1 MNIEIIIVM
10 AILFF
15 GFFLFIKEYFSI
27 DVTALII
34 LSCFFGLGYLTPSE
48 AVSGF
53 SNPAVITIGLLFI
66 LSSAI
71 QKTGLLEY
79 IVVTINR
86 LVQSSKTIG
95 LAAYYFTISIA
106 SSLIN
111 NTAIVA
117 IFMPI
122 TIRLAHTYKVSPS
135 KMLIP
140 LSYAAILGGT
150 LTLVGTS
157 TNLLVNSIY
166 MSYEGAHPLGMFE
179 FFKYG
184 FIILIIGTAY
194 LLFIAPKL
202 IPSRT
207 TTSSLTKSYHLG
219 GYLTEMKIRAGSV
232 LIGKSCFDRSIN
244 QNYDVTVLDIIRN
257 EKHIVKDIRRTILK
271 EDDILFVRG
280 TLDNFIRMK
289 EVEGVAL
296 LTDEKLTQSELE
308 QEDNELVECLLTDD
322 SDLVGK
328 SLMSTNFRQIYGAFI
343 LAIRREGDIFRKKI
357 AHMKLRA
364 FDTLLV
370 YGPSKKIASLS
381 SLGNFIVLGKVE
393 ARLIKEKFWWV
404 SIYVVL
410 ISIFFAAIGYIPIM
424 KGAFIS
430 VIILLALKIISAQE
444 SYQSIHWQVIFLIA
458 ALIPIGIVIQKTGTA
473 DWIGDN
479 ISNFISLFSTEL
491 QPYILLATI
500 YFITMVLTEIS
511 SNVATAIIMVPIAIA
526 VSNQLGLESRP
537 FVFTVAFAAS
547 SSFITPI
554 GYQTNLM
561 VYGPGGYKFSDYIR
575 VGLPLSL
582 ILFISGCFDNTQIL
596 VFLIL

>member
-1 MNIEIIIVM
+1 MNIDIIIVLS
-10 AILFF
+10 ILFL
-15 GFFLFIKEYFSI
+15 GFILFLLEYFTI

-79 IVVTINR
+79 LVVTINR
-86 LVQSSKTIG
+86 LLQSSRG
-95 LAAYYFTISIA
+95 LGMAVYYFTVSIA
-106 SSLIN
+106 SALIN

-117 IFMPI
+117 IFMPV
-122 TIRLAHTYKVSPS
+122 TIRLAHRYQISPS

-166 MSYEGAHPLGMFE
+166 MSYEGVEPLGMFE
-179 FFKYG
+179 FFRYG
-184 FIILIIGTAY
+184 IIILVIGTIY
-194 LLFIAPKL
+194 LLIVAPRL

-207 TTSSLTKSYHLG
+207 VTSSLTKSYHLG
-219 GYLTEMKIRAGSV
+219 GYLTEMRIKKGSALV
-232 LIGKSCFDRSIN
+232 GKSCLDRSIN
-244 QNYDVTVLDIIRN
+244 HNYDVTVLDIIRDKN
-257 EKHIVKDIRRTILK
+257 HIVNNIRRTILK
-271 EDDILFVRG
+271 EGDILFVRG
-280 TLDNFIRMK
+280 TLENFIRMK
-289 EVEGVAL
+289 EVEGITL
-296 LTDEKLTQSELE
+296 LTDEKLTQAELE

-328 SLMSTNFRQIYGAFI
+328 SLMSTNFRQVFGAFI
-343 LAIRREGDIFRKKI
+343 LAIRREGDIIRKKI
-357 AHMKLRA
+357 AHMQLHA

-370 YGPSKKIASLS
+370 YGPTKKISTLS
-381 SLGNFIVLGKVE
+381 DRGDFIVLGKVE
-393 ARLIKEKFWWV
+393 ARLQKDRFWWV

-410 ISIFFAAIGYIPIM
+410 ISIFFASIGYVPIL

-430 VIILLALKIISAQE
+430 VVILLCLKIITAQE
-444 SYQSIHWQVIFLIA
+444 SYQSIHWQVIILIA
-458 ALIPIGIVIQKTGTA
+458 ALIPIGIVLQSTGTA
-473 DWIGDN
+473 DWIGNN
-479 ISNFISLFSTEL
+479 ISRFIYLFSISW
-491 QPYILLATI
+491 QPYVLLATI
-500 YFITMVLTEIS
+500 YFITMILTEIS
-511 SNVATAIIMVPIAIA
+511 SNVATAIIMVPIAIS
-526 VSNQLGLESRP
+526 VSGQIGLESRP
-537 FVFTVAFAAS
+537 FVFAVAFAAS
-547 SSFITPI
+547 ASFITPI

-582 ILFISGCFDNTQIL
+582 LLFLTAVIILPNIWSF
-596 VFLIL
+596 

>member
-1 MNIEIIIVM
+1 MNIEIIIVLL
-10 AILFF
+10 ILSL

-34 LSCFFGLGYLTPSE
+34 LSSFFGMGYLTPSE

-86 LVQSSKTIG
+86 LVHSSKIIG

-122 TIRLAHTYKVSPS
+122 TIRLAHNYHVSPS

-166 MSYEGAHPLGMFE
+166 MSYEGSQPLGMFE
-179 FFKYG
+179 FLKYG
-184 FIILIIGTAY
+184 SIILVIGTVY
-194 LLFIAPKL
+194 LLFIAPRL

-219 GYLTEMKIRAGSV
+219 GYLTEMKVKKGSV
-232 LIGKSCFDRSIN
+232 LVGKSCFDRSIN
-244 QNYDVTVLDIIRN
+244 QNYDVTVLDIIRDK
-257 EKHIVKDIRRTILK
+257 KHIVKDIRRTILK
-271 EDDILFVRG
+271 EGDILFVRG
-280 TLDNFIRMK
+280 TLENFLRMK

-322 SDLVGK
+322 SGLVGK

-381 SLGNFIVLGKVE
+381 DGGNFIVLGKVQ

-410 ISIFFAAIGYIPIM
+410 ISIIFAAVGYIPIM
-424 KGAFIS
+424 KGAFLS
-430 VIILLALKIISAQE
+430 VVILLSLKIITAQE

-473 DWIGDN
+473 DWIGNN
-479 ISNFISLFSTEL
+479 ISNFIFLFSSEL
-491 QPYILLATI
+491 QPYVLLATI
-500 YFITMVLTEIS
+500 YFITMILTEIS

-582 ILFISGCFDNTQIL
+582 ILFISAIL
-596 VFLIL
+596 IIPKLWHF

>member
-95 LAAYYFTISIA
+95 LAAYYFTISIT

-166 MSYEGAHPLGMFE
+166 TSYEGAQPLGMFE

-381 SLGNFIVLGKVE
+381 SLGSFIVLGKVE

-582 ILFISGCFDNTQIL
+582 ILFISA
-596 VFLIL
+596 VLIIPRFWSF

>member
-1 MNIEIIIVM
+1 MNIDIIIVLSILVLGF
-10 AILFF
+10 ILF
-15 GFFLFIKEYFSI
+15 LLEYFTI

-34 LSCFFGLGYLTPSE
+34 LSCFFGLGYLTPAE

-79 IVVTINR
+79 LVVTINR
-86 LVQSSKTIG
+86 LLQSSRG
-95 LAAYYFTISIA
+95 LGMAVYYFTVSIA

-117 IFMPI
+117 IFMPV
-122 TIRLAHTYKVSPS
+122 TIRLAHRYRISPS

-166 MSYEGAHPLGMFE
+166 MNYEGVEPLGMFE
-179 FFKYG
+179 FFRYG
-184 FIILIIGTAY
+184 IIILIIGTIY
-194 LLFIAPKL
+194 LLIVAPKL

-207 TTSSLTKSYHLG
+207 VTSSLTKSYHLG
-219 GYLTEMKIRAGSV
+219 GYLTEMRIKKQSPLV
-232 LIGKSCFDRSIN
+232 GKSCLDRSIN
-244 QNYDVTVLDIIRN
+244 HNYDVTVLDIIRDQ
-257 EKHIVKDIRRTILK
+257 KHIVNNIRRTILK
-271 EDDILFVRG
+271 EGDILFVRG
-280 TLDNFIRMK
+280 TLENFVRMK
-289 EVEGVAL
+289 EVEGVTL
-296 LTDEKLTQSELE
+296 LTDEKLTQAELE

-328 SLMSTNFRQIYGAFI
+328 SLMSTNFRQVFGAFI
-343 LAIRREGDIFRKKI
+343 LAIRREGDIIRKKI
-357 AHMKLRA
+357 AHMQLHA

-370 YGPSKKIASLS
+370 YGPTKKISTLS
-381 SLGNFIVLGKVE
+381 DRGDFIVLGKVE
-393 ARLIKEKFWWV
+393 ARLQKDRFWWV

-410 ISIFFAAIGYIPIM
+410 ISIFLASIGYVPIL

-430 VIILLALKIISAQE
+430 VVILFCLKIITAQE
-444 SYQSIHWQVIFLIA
+444 SYQSIHWQVIILIA
-458 ALIPIGIVIQKTGTA
+458 ALIPIGIVLQSTGTA
-473 DWIGDN
+473 DWIGNN
-479 ISNFISLFSTEL
+479 ISRFIYLFSNSW
-491 QPYILLATI
+491 QPYVLLATI
-500 YFITMVLTEIS
+500 YFITMILTEIS

-526 VSNQLGLESRP
+526 VSGQIGLESRP
-537 FVFTVAFAAS
+537 FVFAVAFAAS
-547 SSFITPI
+547 ASFITPI

-582 ILFISGCFDNTQIL
+582 LLFLTAVIILPNIWSF
-596 VFLIL
+596 

>member
-1 MNIEIIIVM
+1 MNIDIIIVLSILSLGF
-10 AILFF
+10 ILF
-15 GFFLFIKEYFSI
+15 LLEYFTI

-34 LSCFFGLGYLTPSE
+34 LSCFFGLGYLTPTE

-79 IVVTINR
+79 LVVTINR
-86 LVQSSKTIG
+86 LLQSSRG
-95 LAAYYFTISIA
+95 LGMAVYYFTVSIA

-117 IFMPI
+117 IFMPV
-122 TIRLAHTYKVSPS
+122 TIRLAHRYRISPS

-166 MSYEGAHPLGMFE
+166 MSYEGVEPLGMFE
-179 FFKYG
+179 FFRYG
-184 FIILIIGTAY
+184 IIILIIGTIY
-194 LLFIAPKL
+194 LLIVAPKL

-207 TTSSLTKSYHLG
+207 VTSSLTKSYHLG
-219 GYLTEMKIRAGSV
+219 GYLTEMRIKKESPLV
-232 LIGKSCFDRSIN
+232 GKSCLDRSIN
-244 QNYDVTVLDIIRN
+244 HNYDVTVLDIIRDQ
-257 EKHIVKDIRRTILK
+257 KHIVNNIRRTILK
-271 EDDILFVRG
+271 EGDILFVRG
-280 TLDNFIRMK
+280 TLENFIRMK
-289 EVEGVAL
+289 EVEGITL
-296 LTDEKLTQSELE
+296 LTDEKLTQAELE

-328 SLMSTNFRQIYGAFI
+328 SLMSTNFRQVFGAFI
-343 LAIRREGDIFRKKI
+343 LAIRREGDIIRKKI
-357 AHMKLRA
+357 AHMQLHA

-370 YGPSKKIASLS
+370 YGPTKKISTLS
-381 SLGNFIVLGKVE
+381 DRGDFIVLGKVE
-393 ARLIKEKFWWV
+393 ARLQKDRFWWV

-410 ISIFFAAIGYIPIM
+410 ISIFLASIGYVPIL

-430 VIILLALKIISAQE
+430 VVILLCLKIITAQE
-444 SYQSIHWQVIFLIA
+444 SYQSIHWQVIILIA
-458 ALIPIGIVIQKTGTA
+458 ALIPIGIVLQSTGTA
-473 DWIGDN
+473 DWIGNN
-479 ISNFISLFSTEL
+479 ISRFIYLFSISW
-491 QPYILLATI
+491 QPYVLLATI
-500 YFITMVLTEIS
+500 YFITMILTEIS

-526 VSNQLGLESRP
+526 VSGQIGLESRP
-537 FVFTVAFAAS
+537 FVFAVAFAAS
-547 SSFITPI
+547 ASFITPI

-582 ILFISGCFDNTQIL
+582 LLFLTAVIILPNIWSF
-596 VFLIL
+596 

>member
-1 MNIEIIIVM
+1 MNFDIIIVLS
-10 AILFF
+10 ILFL
-15 GFFLFIKEYFSI
+15 GFILFLLEYFTI

-79 IVVTINR
+79 LVVTINR
-86 LVQSSKTIG
+86 LLQSSRG
-95 LAAYYFTISIA
+95 LGMAIYYFTVSIA
-106 SSLIN
+106 SALIN

-117 IFMPI
+117 IFMPV
-122 TIRLAHTYKVSPS
+122 TIRLAHRYQISPS

-166 MSYEGAHPLGMFE
+166 MSYEGVEPLGMFE
-179 FFKYG
+179 FFRYG
-184 FIILIIGTAY
+184 IIILIIGTIY
-194 LLFIAPKL
+194 LLIVAPKL

-207 TTSSLTKSYHLG
+207 VTSSLTKSYHLG
-219 GYLTEMKIRAGSV
+219 GYLTEMRIKKGSALV
-232 LIGKSCFDRSIN
+232 GKSCLDRSIN
-244 QNYDVTVLDIIRN
+244 HNYDVTVLDIIRDQ
-257 EKHIVKDIRRTILK
+257 KHIVNNIRRTILK
-271 EDDILFVRG
+271 EGDILFVRG
-280 TLDNFIRMK
+280 TLENFIRMK
-289 EVEGVAL
+289 EVEGITL
-296 LTDEKLTQSELE
+296 LTDEKLTQAELE

-328 SLMSTNFRQIYGAFI
+328 SLMSANFRQVFGAFI
-343 LAIRREGDIFRKKI
+343 LAIRREGDIIRKKI
-357 AHMKLRA
+357 AHMQLHA
-364 FDTLLV
+364 FDALLV
-370 YGPSKKIASLS
+370 YGPTKKISTLS
-381 SLGNFIVLGKVE
+381 DRGDFIVLGKVE
-393 ARLIKEKFWWV
+393 ARLQKDKFWWV

-410 ISIFFAAIGYIPIM
+410 ISIFFASIGYVPIL

-430 VIILLALKIISAQE
+430 VVILLCLKIITAQE
-444 SYQSIHWQVIFLIA
+444 SYQSIHWQVIILIA
-458 ALIPIGIVIQKTGTA
+458 ALIPIGIVLQSTGTA

-479 ISNFISLFSTEL
+479 ISRFIYLFSISW
-491 QPYILLATI
+491 QPYVLLATI
-500 YFITMVLTEIS
+500 YFITMILTEIS
-511 SNVATAIIMVPIAIA
+511 SNVATAIIMVPIAIS
-526 VSNQLGLESRP
+526 VSGQIGLESRP
-537 FVFTVAFAAS
+537 FVFAVAFAAS
-547 SSFITPI
+547 ASFITPI

-582 ILFISGCFDNTQIL
+582 LLFLTAVIILPNIWSF
-596 VFLIL
+596 

>member
-166 MSYEGAHPLGMFE
+166 MSYEGAQPLGMFE

-381 SLGNFIVLGKVE
+381 NLGNFIVLGKVE

-582 ILFISGCFDNTQIL
+582 ILFISA
-596 VFLIL
+596 VLIIPRFWSF

>member
-1 MNIEIIIVM
+1 MNIDIIIVLS
-10 AILFF
+10 ILFL
-15 GFFLFIKEYFSI
+15 GFILFLLEYFTI

-79 IVVTINR
+79 LVVTINR
-86 LVQSSKTIG
+86 LLQSSRG
-95 LAAYYFTISIA
+95 LGMAVYYFTVSIA
-106 SSLIN
+106 SALIN

-117 IFMPI
+117 IFMPV
-122 TIRLAHTYKVSPS
+122 TIRLAHRYQISPS

-166 MSYEGAHPLGMFE
+166 MSYEGVEPLGMFE
-179 FFKYG
+179 FFRYG
-184 FIILIIGTAY
+184 IIILVIGTIY
-194 LLFIAPKL
+194 LLIVAPRL

-207 TTSSLTKSYHLG
+207 VTSSLTKSYHLG
-219 GYLTEMKIRAGSV
+219 GYLTEMRIKKGSALV
-232 LIGKSCFDRSIN
+232 GKSCLDRSIN
-244 QNYDVTVLDIIRN
+244 HNYDVTVLDIIRDKN
-257 EKHIVKDIRRTILK
+257 HIVNNIRRTILK
-271 EDDILFVRG
+271 EGDILFVRG
-280 TLDNFIRMK
+280 TLENFIRMK
-289 EVEGVAL
+289 EVEGITL
-296 LTDEKLTQSELE
+296 LTDEKLTQEELE

-328 SLMSTNFRQIYGAFI
+328 SLMSTNFRQVFGAFI
-343 LAIRREGDIFRKKI
+343 LAIRREGDIIRKKI
-357 AHMKLRA
+357 AHMQLHA

-370 YGPSKKIASLS
+370 YGPTKKISNLS
-381 SLGNFIVLGKVE
+381 DRGDFIVLGKVE
-393 ARLIKEKFWWV
+393 ARLQKDRFWWV

-410 ISIFFAAIGYIPIM
+410 ISIFFASIGYVPIL

-430 VIILLALKIISAQE
+430 VVILLCLKIITAQE
-444 SYQSIHWQVIFLIA
+444 SYQSIHWQVIILIA
-458 ALIPIGIVIQKTGTA
+458 ALIPIGIVLQSTGTA
-473 DWIGDN
+473 DWIGNN
-479 ISNFISLFSTEL
+479 ISRFIYLFSISW
-491 QPYILLATI
+491 QPYVLLATI
-500 YFITMVLTEIS
+500 YFITMILTEIS
-511 SNVATAIIMVPIAIA
+511 SNVATAIIMVPIAIS
-526 VSNQLGLESRP
+526 VSGQLGLESRP
-537 FVFTVAFAAS
+537 FVFAVAFAAS
-547 SSFITPI
+547 ASFITPI

-582 ILFISGCFDNTQIL
+582 LLFLTAVIILPNIWSF
-596 VFLIL
+596 

>member
-1 MNIEIIIVM
+1 MNIEIIIVLL
-10 AILFF
+10 ILSL

-34 LSCFFGLGYLTPSE
+34 LSSFFGMGYLTPSE

-86 LVQSSKTIG
+86 LVHSSKIIG

-122 TIRLAHTYKVSPS
+122 TIRLAHNYHVSPS

-166 MSYEGAHPLGMFE
+166 MSYEGSQPLGMFE
-179 FFKYG
+179 FLKYG
-184 FIILIIGTAY
+184 SIILVIGTVY
-194 LLFIAPKL
+194 LLFIAPRL

-219 GYLTEMKIRAGSV
+219 GYLTEMKVKKGSV
-232 LIGKSCFDRSIN
+232 LVGKSCFDRSIN
-244 QNYDVTVLDIIRN
+244 QNYDVTVLDIIRDK
-257 EKHIVKDIRRTILK
+257 KHIVKDIRRTILK
-271 EDDILFVRG
+271 EGDILFVRG
-280 TLDNFIRMK
+280 TLENFLRMK

-322 SDLVGK
+322 SGLVGK

-381 SLGNFIVLGKVE
+381 DGGNFIVLGKVQ

-410 ISIFFAAIGYIPIM
+410 ISIIFAAVGYIPIM
-424 KGAFIS
+424 KGAFLS
-430 VIILLALKIISAQE
+430 VVILLSLKIITAQE

-473 DWIGDN
+473 DWIGNN
-479 ISNFISLFSTEL
+479 ISNFIFLFSSEL
-491 QPYILLATI
+491 QPYVLLATI
-500 YFITMVLTEIS
+500 YFITMILTEIS

-526 VSNQLGLESRP
+526 VSNQLGLEPRP

-582 ILFISGCFDNTQIL
+582 ILLVSAVFIIPKLWHF
-596 VFLIL
+596 

>member
-1 MNIEIIIVM
+1 MNIEIIIVIG
-10 AILFF
+10 ILLF

-34 LSCFFGLGYLTPSE
+34 LSCFFGLGYLTPAE

-86 LVQSSKTIG
+86 LVQSSKIIG
-95 LAAYYFTISIA
+95 LAAYYFTISIT

-166 MSYEGAHPLGMFE
+166 MSYEGAQPLGMFE
-179 FFKYG
+179 FFRYG
-184 FIILIIGTAY
+184 FIILIIGTVY

-207 TTSSLTKSYHLG
+207 STSSLTKNYHLG
-219 GYLTEMKIRAGSV
+219 GYLTEMKVRGGSV

-257 EKHIVKDIRRTILK
+257 KKHIVKDIRRTILK

-328 SLMSTNFRQIYGAFI
+328 SLMSTNFRQLYGAFI
-343 LAIRREGDIFRKKI
+343 LAIRREGDIFKKKI

-381 SLGNFIVLGKVE
+381 SVGNFIVLGKVE

-430 VIILLALKIISAQE
+430 VVILLSLKIISAQE

-500 YFITMVLTEIS
+500 YFITMILTEVS

-582 ILFISGCFDNTQIL
+582 ILFVSA
-596 VFLIL
+596 VLIIPRFWSF

>member
-1 MNIEIIIVM
+1 MNIDIIIVLS
-10 AILFF
+10 ILFL
-15 GFFLFIKEYFSI
+15 GFILFLLEYFTI

-53 SNPAVITIGLLFI
+53 SNHAVITIGLLFI

-79 IVVTINR
+79 LVVTINR
-86 LVQSSKTIG
+86 LLQSSRG
-95 LAAYYFTISIA
+95 LGMAIYYFTVSIA
-106 SSLIN
+106 SALIN

-117 IFMPI
+117 IFMPV
-122 TIRLAHTYKVSPS
+122 TIRLAHRYQISPS

-166 MSYEGAHPLGMFE
+166 MSYEGVEPLGMFE
-179 FFKYG
+179 FFRYG
-184 FIILIIGTAY
+184 IIILVIGTIY
-194 LLFIAPKL
+194 LLIVAPRL

-207 TTSSLTKSYHLG
+207 VTSSLTKSYHLG
-219 GYLTEMKIRAGSV
+219 GYLTEMRIKKGSALV
-232 LIGKSCFDRSIN
+232 GKSCLDRSIN
-244 QNYDVTVLDIIRN
+244 HNYDVTVLDIIRDKN
-257 EKHIVKDIRRTILK
+257 HIVNNIRRTILK
-271 EDDILFVRG
+271 EGDILFVRG
-280 TLDNFIRMK
+280 TLENFIRMK
-289 EVEGVAL
+289 EVEGITL
-296 LTDEKLTQSELE
+296 LTDEKLTQAELE

-328 SLMSTNFRQIYGAFI
+328 SLMSTNFRQVFGAFI
-343 LAIRREGDIFRKKI
+343 LAIRREGDIIRKKI
-357 AHMKLRA
+357 AHMQLHA

-370 YGPSKKIASLS
+370 YGPTKKISTLS
-381 SLGNFIVLGKVE
+381 DRGDFIVLGKVE
-393 ARLIKEKFWWV
+393 ARLQKDRFWWV

-410 ISIFFAAIGYIPIM
+410 ISIFFASIGYVPIL

-430 VIILLALKIISAQE
+430 VVILLCLKIITAQE
-444 SYQSIHWQVIFLIA
+444 SYQSIHWQVIILIA
-458 ALIPIGIVIQKTGTA
+458 ALIPIGIVLQSTGTA
-473 DWIGDN
+473 DWIGNN
-479 ISNFISLFSTEL
+479 ISRFIYLFSISW
-491 QPYILLATI
+491 QPYVLLATI
-500 YFITMVLTEIS
+500 YFITMILTEIS
-511 SNVATAIIMVPIAIA
+511 SNVATAIIMVPIAIS
-526 VSNQLGLESRP
+526 VSGQLGLESRP
-537 FVFTVAFAAS
+537 FVFAVAFAAS
-547 SSFITPI
+547 ASFITPI

-582 ILFISGCFDNTQIL
+582 LLFLTAVIILPNIWSF
-596 VFLIL
+596 

>member
-1 MNIEIIIVM
+1 MNIEIIIVLL
-10 AILFF
+10 ILSL

-34 LSCFFGLGYLTPSE
+34 LSSFFGMGYLTPSE

-86 LVQSSKTIG
+86 LVHSSKIIG

-122 TIRLAHTYKVSPS
+122 TIRLAHNYHVSPS

-166 MSYEGAHPLGMFE
+166 MSYEGSQPLGMFE
-179 FFKYG
+179 FLKYG
-184 FIILIIGTAY
+184 SIILVIGTVY
-194 LLFIAPKL
+194 LLFIAPRL

-219 GYLTEMKIRAGSV
+219 GYLTEMKVKKGSV
-232 LIGKSCFDRSIN
+232 LVGKSCFDRSIN
-244 QNYDVTVLDIIRN
+244 QNYDVTVLDIIRDK
-257 EKHIVKDIRRTILK
+257 KHIVKDIRRTILK
-271 EDDILFVRG
+271 EGDILFVRG
-280 TLDNFIRMK
+280 TLENFLRMK

-322 SDLVGK
+322 SGLVGK

-381 SLGNFIVLGKVE
+381 DGGNFIVLGKVQ

-410 ISIFFAAIGYIPIM
+410 ISIIFAAIGYIPIM
-424 KGAFIS
+424 KGAFLS
-430 VIILLALKIISAQE
+430 VVILLSLKIITAQE

-473 DWIGDN
+473 DWIGNN
-479 ISNFISLFSTEL
+479 ISNFIFLFSSEL
-491 QPYILLATI
+491 QPYVLLATI
-500 YFITMVLTEIS
+500 YFITMILTEIS

-526 VSNQLGLESRP
+526 VSNQLGLEPRP

-582 ILFISGCFDNTQIL
+582 ILL
-596 VFLIL
+596 VSAVLIIPKLWHF

>member
-1 MNIEIIIVM
+1 MNIDIIIVLGILVLGF
-10 AILFF
+10 ILF
-15 GFFLFIKEYFSI
+15 LLEYFTI

-79 IVVTINR
+79 LVVTINR
-86 LVQSSKTIG
+86 LLQSSRG
-95 LAAYYFTISIA
+95 LGMAIYYFTVSIA
-106 SSLIN
+106 SALIN

-117 IFMPI
+117 IFMPV
-122 TIRLAHTYKVSPS
+122 TIRLAHRYQISPS

-166 MSYEGAHPLGMFE
+166 MSYEGVEPLGMFE
-179 FFKYG
+179 FFRYG
-184 FIILIIGTAY
+184 IIILIIGTIY
-194 LLFIAPKL
+194 LLIVAPKL

-207 TTSSLTKSYHLG
+207 VTSSLTKSYHLG
-219 GYLTEMKIRAGSV
+219 GYLTEMRIKKGSALV
-232 LIGKSCFDRSIN
+232 GKSCLDRSIN
-244 QNYDVTVLDIIRN
+244 HNYDVTVLDIIRDK
-257 EKHIVKDIRRTILK
+257 KHIVNNIRRTILK
-271 EDDILFVRG
+271 EGDILFVRG
-280 TLDNFIRMK
+280 TLENFIRMK
-289 EVEGVAL
+289 EVEGITL
-296 LTDEKLTQSELE
+296 LTDEKLTQAELE

-328 SLMSTNFRQIYGAFI
+328 SLMSTNFRQVFGAFI
-343 LAIRREGDIFRKKI
+343 LAIRREGDIIRKKI
-357 AHMKLRA
+357 AHMQLHA

-370 YGPSKKIASLS
+370 YGPTKKISTLS
-381 SLGNFIVLGKVE
+381 DRGDFIVLGKVE
-393 ARLIKEKFWWV
+393 ARLQKDRFWWV

-410 ISIFFAAIGYIPIM
+410 ISIFFASIGYVPIL

-430 VIILLALKIISAQE
+430 VVILLCLKIITAQE
-444 SYQSIHWQVIFLIA
+444 SYQSIHWQVIILIA
-458 ALIPIGIVIQKTGTA
+458 ALIPIGIVLQSTGTA
-473 DWIGDN
+473 DWIGNN
-479 ISNFISLFSTEL
+479 ISRFIYLFSISW
-491 QPYILLATI
+491 QPYALLATI
-500 YFITMVLTEIS
+500 YFITMILTEIS
-511 SNVATAIIMVPIAIA
+511 SNVATAIIMVPIAIS
-526 VSNQLGLESRP
+526 VSGQIGLESRP
-537 FVFTVAFAAS
+537 FVFAVAFAAS
-547 SSFITPI
+547 ASFITPI

-582 ILFISGCFDNTQIL
+582 LLFLTAVIILPNIWSF
-596 VFLIL
+596 

>member
-1 MNIEIIIVM
+1 MNIDIIIVLSILVLGF
-10 AILFF
+10 ILF
-15 GFFLFIKEYFSI
+15 LLEYFTI

-79 IVVTINR
+79 LVVTINR
-86 LVQSSKTIG
+86 LLQSSRG
-95 LAAYYFTISIA
+95 LGMAVYYFTVSIA
-106 SSLIN
+106 SALIN

-117 IFMPI
+117 IFMPV
-122 TIRLAHTYKVSPS
+122 TIRLAHRYQISPS

-166 MSYEGAHPLGMFE
+166 MSYEGVEPLGMFE
-179 FFKYG
+179 FFRYG
-184 FIILIIGTAY
+184 IIILVIGTIY
-194 LLFIAPKL
+194 LLIVAPKL

-207 TTSSLTKSYHLG
+207 VTSSLTKSYHLG
-219 GYLTEMKIRAGSV
+219 GYLTEMRIKKGSALV
-232 LIGKSCFDRSIN
+232 GKSCLDRSIN
-244 QNYDVTVLDIIRN
+244 HNYDVTVLDIIRDKN
-257 EKHIVKDIRRTILK
+257 HIVNNIRRTILK
-271 EDDILFVRG
+271 EGDILFVRG
-280 TLDNFIRMK
+280 TLENFIRMK
-289 EVEGVAL
+289 EVEGITL
-296 LTDEKLTQSELE
+296 LTDEKLTQAELE

-328 SLMSTNFRQIYGAFI
+328 SLMSTNFRQVFGAFI
-343 LAIRREGDIFRKKI
+343 LAIRREGDIIRKKI
-357 AHMKLRA
+357 AHMQLHA

-370 YGPSKKIASLS
+370 YGPTKKISTLS
-381 SLGNFIVLGKVE
+381 DRGDFIVLGKVE
-393 ARLIKEKFWWV
+393 ARLQKDRFWWV

-410 ISIFFAAIGYIPIM
+410 ISIFFASIGYVPIL

-430 VIILLALKIISAQE
+430 VVILLCLKIITAQE
-444 SYQSIHWQVIFLIA
+444 SYQSIHWQVIILIA
-458 ALIPIGIVIQKTGTA
+458 ALIPIGIVLQSTGTA
-473 DWIGDN
+473 DWIGNN
-479 ISNFISLFSTEL
+479 ISRFIYLFSISW
-491 QPYILLATI
+491 QPYALLATI
-500 YFITMVLTEIS
+500 YFITMILTEIS
-511 SNVATAIIMVPIAIA
+511 SNVATAIIMVPIAIS
-526 VSNQLGLESRP
+526 VSGQIGLESRP
-537 FVFTVAFAAS
+537 FVFAVAFAAS
-547 SSFITPI
+547 ASFITPI

-582 ILFISGCFDNTQIL
+582 LLFLTAVIILPNIWSF
-596 VFLIL
+596 

>member
-1 MNIEIIIVM
+1 MNIDIIIVLS
-10 AILFF
+10 ILFL
-15 GFFLFIKEYFSI
+15 GFILFLLEYFTI

-34 LSCFFGLGYLTPSE
+34 LSCFFGLGYLTPTE

-79 IVVTINR
+79 LVVTINR
-86 LVQSSKTIG
+86 LLQSSRG
-95 LAAYYFTISIA
+95 LGMAVYYFTVSIA

-117 IFMPI
+117 IFMPV
-122 TIRLAHTYKVSPS
+122 TIRLAHRYHISPS

-166 MSYEGAHPLGMFE
+166 MGYEGVEPLGMFE
-179 FFKYG
+179 FFRYG
-184 FIILIIGTAY
+184 IIILIIGTIY
-194 LLFIAPKL
+194 LLIIAPKL

-207 TTSSLTKSYHLG
+207 VTSSLTKSYHLG
-219 GYLTEMKIRAGSV
+219 GYLTEMRIKKESALV
-232 LIGKSCFDRSIN
+232 GKSCLDRSIN
-244 QNYDVTVLDIIRN
+244 HNYDVTVLDIIRDQ
-257 EKHIVKDIRRTILK
+257 KHIVNNIRRTILK
-271 EDDILFVRG
+271 EGDILFVRG
-280 TLDNFIRMK
+280 TLENFIRMK
-289 EVEGVAL
+289 EVEGITL
-296 LTDEKLTQSELE
+296 LTDEKLTQAELE

-328 SLMSTNFRQIYGAFI
+328 SLMSTNFRQVFGAFI
-343 LAIRREGDIFRKKI
+343 LAIRREGDIIRKKI
-357 AHMKLRA
+357 AHMQLHA
-364 FDTLLV
+364 FDTLLI
-370 YGPSKKIASLS
+370 YGPTKKISTLS
-381 SLGNFIVLGKVE
+381 DRGDFIVLGKVE
-393 ARLIKEKFWWV
+393 ARLQKDRFWWV

-410 ISIFFAAIGYIPIM
+410 ISIFLASIGYVPIL

-430 VIILLALKIISAQE
+430 VVILLCLKIITAQE
-444 SYQSIHWQVIFLIA
+444 SYQSIHWQVIILIA
-458 ALIPIGIVIQKTGTA
+458 ALIPIGIVLQSTGTA
-473 DWIGDN
+473 DWIGNN
-479 ISNFISLFSTEL
+479 ISRFIYLFSISW
-491 QPYILLATI
+491 QPYVLLATI
-500 YFITMVLTEIS
+500 YFITMILTEIS

-526 VSNQLGLESRP
+526 VSGQIGLESRP
-537 FVFTVAFAAS
+537 FVFAVAFAAS
-547 SSFITPI
+547 ASFITPI

-582 ILFISGCFDNTQIL
+582 LLFLTAVIILPNIWSF
-596 VFLIL
+596 

>member
-1 MNIEIIIVM
+1 MNIDIIIVLS
-10 AILFF
+10 ILFL
-15 GFFLFIKEYFSI
+15 GFILFLLEYFTI

-79 IVVTINR
+79 LVVTINR
-86 LVQSSKTIG
+86 LLQSSRG
-95 LAAYYFTISIA
+95 LGMAVYYFTVSIA
-106 SSLIN
+106 SALIN

-117 IFMPI
+117 IFMPV
-122 TIRLAHTYKVSPS
+122 TIRLAHRYQISPS

-166 MSYEGAHPLGMFE
+166 MSYEGVEPLGMFE
-179 FFKYG
+179 FFRYG
-184 FIILIIGTAY
+184 IIILVIGTIY
-194 LLFIAPKL
+194 LLIVAPRL

-207 TTSSLTKSYHLG
+207 VTSSLTKSYHLG
-219 GYLTEMKIRAGSV
+219 GYLTEMRIKKGSALV
-232 LIGKSCFDRSIN
+232 GKSCLDRSIN
-244 QNYDVTVLDIIRN
+244 HNYDVTVLDIIRDKN
-257 EKHIVKDIRRTILK
+257 HIVNNIRRTILK
-271 EDDILFVRG
+271 EGDILFVRG
-280 TLDNFIRMK
+280 TLENFIRMK
-289 EVEGVAL
+289 EVEGITL
-296 LTDEKLTQSELE
+296 LTDEKLTQAELE

-328 SLMSTNFRQIYGAFI
+328 SLMSTNFRQVFGAFV
-343 LAIRREGDIFRKKI
+343 LAIRREGDIIRKKI
-357 AHMKLRA
+357 AHMQLHA
-364 FDTLLV
+364 FDALLV
-370 YGPSKKIASLS
+370 YGPTKKISTLS
-381 SLGNFIVLGKVE
+381 DRGDFIVLGKVE
-393 ARLIKEKFWWV
+393 ARLQKDKFWWV

-410 ISIFFAAIGYIPIM
+410 ISIFFASIGYVPIL

-430 VIILLALKIISAQE
+430 VVILLCLKIITAQE
-444 SYQSIHWQVIFLIA
+444 SYQSIHWQVIILIA
-458 ALIPIGIVIQKTGTA
+458 ALIPIGIVLQSTGTA
-473 DWIGDN
+473 DWIGNN
-479 ISNFISLFSTEL
+479 ISRFIYLFSISW
-491 QPYILLATI
+491 QPYVLLATI
-500 YFITMVLTEIS
+500 YFITMILTEIS
-511 SNVATAIIMVPIAIA
+511 SNVATAIIMVPIAIS
-526 VSNQLGLESRP
+526 VSGQIGLESRP
-537 FVFTVAFAAS
+537 FVFAVAFAAS
-547 SSFITPI
+547 ASFITPI

-582 ILFISGCFDNTQIL
+582 LLFLTAVIILPNIWSF
-596 VFLIL
+596 

>member
-1 MNIEIIIVM
+1 MNIEIIIVLL
-10 AILFF
+10 ILSL

-34 LSCFFGLGYLTPSE
+34 LSSFFGLGYLTPSE

-86 LVQSSKTIG
+86 LVHSSKNIG

-122 TIRLAHTYKVSPS
+122 TIRLAHNYRVSPS

-166 MSYEGAHPLGMFE
+166 TSYEGSQSLGMFE
-179 FFKYG
+179 FLKYG
-184 FIILIIGTAY
+184 SIILVIGTVY
-194 LLFIAPKL
+194 LLFIAPRL

-219 GYLTEMKIRAGSV
+219 GYLTEMKVRKGSV

-244 QNYDVTVLDIIRN
+244 QNYDVTVIDIIR
-257 EKHIVKDIRRTILK
+257 EKKHIVKDIRRTILK
-271 EDDILFVRG
+271 EGDILFVRG
-280 TLDNFIRMK
+280 TLENFLRMK

-322 SDLVGK
+322 SGLVGK

-381 SLGNFIVLGKVE
+381 DGGNFIVLGKVQ

-410 ISIFFAAIGYIPIM
+410 ISIIFAAVGYIPIM
-424 KGAFIS
+424 KGAFLS
-430 VIILLALKIISAQE
+430 VVILLSLKIITAQE

-458 ALIPIGIVIQKTGTA
+458 ALIPIGIVIQNTGTA
-473 DWIGDN
+473 DWIGNN
-479 ISNFISLFSTEL
+479 ISNFIFLFSSEL
-491 QPYILLATI
+491 QPYVLLATI
-500 YFITMVLTEIS
+500 YFITMILTEIS

-582 ILFISGCFDNTQIL
+582 ILFLSA
-596 VFLIL
+596 VLIIPKLWHF

>member
-1 MNIEIIIVM
+1 MNIDIIIVLST
-10 AILFF
+10 LFF
-15 GFFLFIKEYFSI
+15 GFILFLLEYFTI

-34 LSCFFGLGYLTPSE
+34 LSCFFGLGYLTPTE

-79 IVVTINR
+79 LVVTINR
-86 LVQSSKTIG
+86 LLQSSRG
-95 LAAYYFTISIA
+95 LGMAVYYFTVSIA
-106 SSLIN
+106 SALIN

-117 IFMPI
+117 IFMPV
-122 TIRLAHTYKVSPS
+122 TIRLAHTYQISPS

-166 MSYEGAHPLGMFE
+166 MSYEGVEPLGMFE
-179 FFKYG
+179 FFRYG
-184 FIILIIGTAY
+184 IIILIIGTIY
-194 LLFIAPKL
+194 LLIVAPKL

-207 TTSSLTKSYHLG
+207 VTSSLTKSYHLG
-219 GYLTEMKIRAGSV
+219 GYLTEMRIKKGSALV
-232 LIGKSCFDRSIN
+232 GKSCLDRSIN
-244 QNYDVTVLDIIRN
+244 HNYDVTVLDIIRDQ
-257 EKHIVKDIRRTILK
+257 KHIVNNIRRTILK
-271 EDDILFVRG
+271 EGDILFVRG
-280 TLDNFIRMK
+280 TLENFIRMK
-289 EVEGVAL
+289 EVEGITL
-296 LTDEKLTQSELE
+296 LTDEKLTQAELE

-328 SLMSTNFRQIYGAFI
+328 SLMSTNFRQVFGAFV
-343 LAIRREGDIFRKKI
+343 LAIRREGDIIRKKI
-357 AHMKLRA
+357 AHMQLHA

-370 YGPSKKIASLS
+370 YGPTKKISTLS
-381 SLGNFIVLGKVE
+381 DRGDFIVLGKVE
-393 ARLIKEKFWWV
+393 ARLQKDKFWWV

-410 ISIFFAAIGYIPIM
+410 ISIFFASIGYVPIL

-430 VIILLALKIISAQE
+430 VVILLCLKIITAQE
-444 SYQSIHWQVIFLIA
+444 SYQSIHWQVIILIA
-458 ALIPIGIVIQKTGTA
+458 ALIPIGIVLQSTGTA
-473 DWIGDN
+473 DWIGNN
-479 ISNFISLFSTEL
+479 ISRFIYLFSISW
-491 QPYILLATI
+491 QPYVLLATI
-500 YFITMVLTEIS
+500 YFITMILTEIS
-511 SNVATAIIMVPIAIA
+511 SNVATAIIMVPIAIS
-526 VSNQLGLESRP
+526 VSGQIGLESRP
-537 FVFTVAFAAS
+537 FVFAVAFAAS
-547 SSFITPI
+547 ASFITPI

-582 ILFISGCFDNTQIL
+582 LLFLTAVIILPNIWSF
-596 VFLIL
+596 

>member
-1 MNIEIIIVM
+1 MNIDIIIVLS
-10 AILFF
+10 ILFL
-15 GFFLFIKEYFSI
+15 GFILFLLEYFTI

-79 IVVTINR
+79 LVVTINR
-86 LVQSSKTIG
+86 LLQSSRG
-95 LAAYYFTISIA
+95 LGMAIYYFTVSIA
-106 SSLIN
+106 SALIN

-117 IFMPI
+117 IFMPV
-122 TIRLAHTYKVSPS
+122 TIRLAHRYQISPS

-166 MSYEGAHPLGMFE
+166 MSYEGVEPLGMFE
-179 FFKYG
+179 FFRYG
-184 FIILIIGTAY
+184 IIILVIGTIY
-194 LLFIAPKL
+194 LLIVAPRL

-207 TTSSLTKSYHLG
+207 VTSSLTKSYHLG
-219 GYLTEMKIRAGSV
+219 GYLTEMRIKKGSALV
-232 LIGKSCFDRSIN
+232 GKSCLDRSIN
-244 QNYDVTVLDIIRN
+244 HNYDVTVLDIIRDKN
-257 EKHIVKDIRRTILK
+257 HIVNNIRRTILK
-271 EDDILFVRG
+271 EGDILFVRG
-280 TLDNFIRMK
+280 TLENFIRMK
-289 EVEGVAL
+289 EVEGITL
-296 LTDEKLTQSELE
+296 LTDEKLTQAELE

-328 SLMSTNFRQIYGAFI
+328 SLMSTNFRQVFGAFI
-343 LAIRREGDIFRKKI
+343 LAIRREGDIIRKKI
-357 AHMKLRA
+357 AHMQLHA

-370 YGPSKKIASLS
+370 YGPTKKISTLS
-381 SLGNFIVLGKVE
+381 DRGDFIVLGKVE
-393 ARLIKEKFWWV
+393 ARLQKDRFWWV

-410 ISIFFAAIGYIPIM
+410 ISIFFASIGYVPIL

-430 VIILLALKIISAQE
+430 VVILLCLKIITAQE
-444 SYQSIHWQVIFLIA
+444 SYQSIHWQVIILIA
-458 ALIPIGIVIQKTGTA
+458 ALIPIGIVLQSTGTA
-473 DWIGDN
+473 DWIGNN
-479 ISNFISLFSTEL
+479 ISRFIYLFSISW
-491 QPYILLATI
+491 QPYALLATI
-500 YFITMVLTEIS
+500 YFITMILTEIS
-511 SNVATAIIMVPIAIA
+511 SNVATAIIMVPIAIS
-526 VSNQLGLESRP
+526 VSGQIGLESRP
-537 FVFTVAFAAS
+537 FVFAVAFAAS
-547 SSFITPI
+547 ASFITPI

-582 ILFISGCFDNTQIL
+582 LLFLTAVIILPNIWSF
-596 VFLIL
+596 

>member
-1 MNIEIIIVM
+1 MNIDIIIVLSILSLGF
-10 AILFF
+10 ILF
-15 GFFLFIKEYFSI
+15 LLEYFTI

-34 LSCFFGLGYLTPSE
+34 LSCFFGLGYLTPTE

-79 IVVTINR
+79 LVVTINR
-86 LVQSSKTIG
+86 LLQSSRG
-95 LAAYYFTISIA
+95 MGMAVYYFTVSIA
-106 SSLIN
+106 SALIN

-117 IFMPI
+117 IFMPV
-122 TIRLAHTYKVSPS
+122 TIRLAHRYQISPS

-166 MSYEGAHPLGMFE
+166 MSYEGVEPLGMFE
-179 FFKYG
+179 FFRYG
-184 FIILIIGTAY
+184 IIILIIGTIY
-194 LLFIAPKL
+194 LLIVAPKL

-207 TTSSLTKSYHLG
+207 VTSSLTKSYHLG
-219 GYLTEMKIRAGSV
+219 GYLTEMRIKKESPLV
-232 LIGKSCFDRSIN
+232 GKSCLDRSIN
-244 QNYDVTVLDIIRN
+244 HNYDVTVLDIIRN
-257 EKHIVKDIRRTILK
+257 QKHIVNNIRRTILK
-271 EDDILFVRG
+271 EGDILFVRG

-289 EVEGVAL
+289 EVEGITL
-296 LTDEKLTQSELE
+296 LTDEKLTQVELE

-328 SLMSTNFRQIYGAFI
+328 SLMSTNFRQVFGAFI
-343 LAIRREGDIFRKKI
+343 LAIRREGDIIRKKI
-357 AHMKLRA
+357 AHMQLHA

-370 YGPSKKIASLS
+370 YGPTKKISTLS
-381 SLGNFIVLGKVE
+381 DRGDFIVLGKVE
-393 ARLIKEKFWWV
+393 ARLQKDRFWWV

-410 ISIFFAAIGYIPIM
+410 ISIFLASIGYVPIL

-430 VIILLALKIISAQE
+430 VVILLCLKIITAQE
-444 SYQSIHWQVIFLIA
+444 SYQSIHWQVIILIA
-458 ALIPIGIVIQKTGTA
+458 ALIPIGIVLQSTGTA
-473 DWIGDN
+473 DWIGNN
-479 ISNFISLFSTEL
+479 ISRFIYLFSISW
-491 QPYILLATI
+491 QPYVLLATI
-500 YFITMVLTEIS
+500 YFITMILTEIS

-526 VSNQLGLESRP
+526 VSGQIGLESRP
-537 FVFTVAFAAS
+537 FVFAVAFAAS
-547 SSFITPI
+547 ASFITPI

-582 ILFISGCFDNTQIL
+582 LL
-596 VFLIL
+596 FLIAVIILPNIWSF

>member
-1 MNIEIIIVM
+1 MNIDIIIVLSILVLGF
-10 AILFF
+10 ILF
-15 GFFLFIKEYFSI
+15 LLEYFTI

-79 IVVTINR
+79 LVVTINR
-86 LVQSSKTIG
+86 LLQSSRILG
-95 LAAYYFTISIA
+95 MAVYYFTVSIA
-106 SSLIN
+106 SALIN

-117 IFMPI
+117 IFMPV
-122 TIRLAHTYKVSPS
+122 TIRLAHRYQISPS

-166 MSYEGAHPLGMFE
+166 MSYEGVEPLGMFE
-179 FFKYG
+179 FFRYG
-184 FIILIIGTAY
+184 IIILIIGTIY
-194 LLFIAPKL
+194 LLIIAPKL

-207 TTSSLTKSYHLG
+207 VTSSLTKSYHLG
-219 GYLTEMKIRAGSV
+219 GYLTEMRIKKQSPLV
-232 LIGKSCFDRSIN
+232 GKSCLDRSIN
-244 QNYDVTVLDIIRN
+244 HNYDVTVLDIIRDQ
-257 EKHIVKDIRRTILK
+257 KHIVNNIRRTILK
-271 EDDILFVRG
+271 EGDILFVRG
-280 TLDNFIRMK
+280 TLENFVRMK
-289 EVEGVAL
+289 EVEGVTL
-296 LTDEKLTQSELE
+296 LTDEKLTQAELE

-328 SLMSTNFRQIYGAFI
+328 SLMATNFRQVFGAFI
-343 LAIRREGDIFRKKI
+343 LAIRREGDIIRKKI
-357 AHMKLRA
+357 AHMQLHA

-370 YGPSKKIASLS
+370 YGPTKKISTLS
-381 SLGNFIVLGKVE
+381 DRGDFIVLGKVE
-393 ARLIKEKFWWV
+393 ARLQKDRFWWV

-410 ISIFFAAIGYIPIM
+410 ISIFLASIGYVPIL
-424 KGAFIS
+424 KGAFVS
-430 VIILLALKIISAQE
+430 VVILLCLKIITAQE
-444 SYQSIHWQVIFLIA
+444 SYQSIHWQVIILIA
-458 ALIPIGIVIQKTGTA
+458 ALIPIGIVLQSTGTA
-473 DWIGDN
+473 DWIGNN
-479 ISNFISLFSTEL
+479 ISRFIYLFSISW
-491 QPYILLATI
+491 QPYVLLATI
-500 YFITMVLTEIS
+500 YFITMILTEIS

-526 VSNQLGLESRP
+526 VSGQIGLESRP
-537 FVFTVAFAAS
+537 FVFAVAFAAS
-547 SSFITPI
+547 ASFITPI

-582 ILFISGCFDNTQIL
+582 LLFLTAVIILPNIWSF
-596 VFLIL
+596 

>member
-1 MNIEIIIVM
+1 MNIDIIIVLS
-10 AILFF
+10 ILFL
-15 GFFLFIKEYFSI
+15 GFILFLLEYFTI

-79 IVVTINR
+79 LVVTINR
-86 LVQSSKTIG
+86 LLQSSRG
-95 LAAYYFTISIA
+95 LGMAVYYFTVSIA
-106 SSLIN
+106 SALIN

-117 IFMPI
+117 IFMPV
-122 TIRLAHTYKVSPS
+122 TIRLAHRYQISPS

-166 MSYEGAHPLGMFE
+166 MSYEGVEPLGMFE
-179 FFKYG
+179 FFRYG
-184 FIILIIGTAY
+184 IIILVIGTIY
-194 LLFIAPKL
+194 LLIVAPRL

-207 TTSSLTKSYHLG
+207 VTSSLTKSYHLG
-219 GYLTEMKIRAGSV
+219 GYLTEMRIKKGSALV
-232 LIGKSCFDRSIN
+232 GKSCLDRSIN
-244 QNYDVTVLDIIRN
+244 HNYDVTVLDIIRDKN
-257 EKHIVKDIRRTILK
+257 HIVNNIRRTILK
-271 EDDILFVRG
+271 EGDILFVRG
-280 TLDNFIRMK
+280 TLENFIRMK
-289 EVEGVAL
+289 EVEGITL
-296 LTDEKLTQSELE
+296 LTDEKLTQAELE

-328 SLMSTNFRQIYGAFI
+328 SLMSTNFRQVFGAFI
-343 LAIRREGDIFRKKI
+343 LAIRREGDIIRKKI
-357 AHMKLRA
+357 AHMQLHA

-370 YGPSKKIASLS
+370 YGPTKKISTLS
-381 SLGNFIVLGKVE
+381 DRGDFIVLGKVE
-393 ARLIKEKFWWV
+393 ARLQKDRFWWV

-410 ISIFFAAIGYIPIM
+410 ISIFFASIGYVPIL

-430 VIILLALKIISAQE
+430 VVILLCLKIITAQE
-444 SYQSIHWQVIFLIA
+444 SYQSIHWQVIILIA
-458 ALIPIGIVIQKTGTA
+458 ALIPIGIVLQSTGTA
-473 DWIGDN
+473 DWIGNN
-479 ISNFISLFSTEL
+479 ISRFIYLFSISW
-491 QPYILLATI
+491 QPYVLLATI
-500 YFITMVLTEIS
+500 YFITMILTEIS
-511 SNVATAIIMVPIAIA
+511 SNVATAIIMVPIAIS
-526 VSNQLGLESRP
+526 VSGQLGLESRP
-537 FVFTVAFAAS
+537 FVFAVAFAAS
-547 SSFITPI
+547 ASFITPI

-582 ILFISGCFDNTQIL
+582 LLFLTAVIILPNIWSF
-596 VFLIL
+596 

>member
-1 MNIEIIIVM
+1 MNIDIIIVLSILVLGF
-10 AILFF
+10 ILF
-15 GFFLFIKEYFSI
+15 LLEYFTI

-34 LSCFFGLGYLTPSE
+34 LSCFFGLGYLTPTE

-79 IVVTINR
+79 LVVTINR
-86 LVQSSKTIG
+86 LLQSSRG
-95 LAAYYFTISIA
+95 LGMAVYYFTVSIA

-117 IFMPI
+117 IFMPV
-122 TIRLAHTYKVSPS
+122 TIRLAHRYQISPS

-166 MSYEGAHPLGMFE
+166 MSYEGVEPLGMFE
-179 FFKYG
+179 FFRYG
-184 FIILIIGTAY
+184 IIILIIGTIY
-194 LLFIAPKL
+194 LLIVAPKL

-207 TTSSLTKSYHLG
+207 VTSSLTKSYHLG
-219 GYLTEMKIRAGSV
+219 GYLTEMRIKKESALV
-232 LIGKSCFDRSIN
+232 GKSCLDRSIN
-244 QNYDVTVLDIIRN
+244 HNYDVTVLDIIRDQ
-257 EKHIVKDIRRTILK
+257 KHIVNNIRRTILK
-271 EDDILFVRG
+271 EGDILFVRG

-289 EVEGVAL
+289 EVEGITL
-296 LTDEKLTQSELE
+296 LTDEKLTQAELE

-328 SLMSTNFRQIYGAFI
+328 SLMSTNFRQVFGAFI
-343 LAIRREGDIFRKKI
+343 LAIRREGDIIRKKI
-357 AHMKLRA
+357 AHMQLHA

-370 YGPSKKIASLS
+370 YGPTKKISTLS
-381 SLGNFIVLGKVE
+381 DRGDFIVLGKVE
-393 ARLIKEKFWWV
+393 ARLQKDRFWWV

-410 ISIFFAAIGYIPIM
+410 ISISLASIGYVPIL

-430 VIILLALKIISAQE
+430 VVILLSLKIITAQE
-444 SYQSIHWQVIFLIA
+444 SYQSIHWQVIILIA
-458 ALIPIGIVIQKTGTA
+458 ALIPIGIVLQSTGTA
-473 DWIGDN
+473 DWIGNN
-479 ISNFISLFSTEL
+479 ISRFIYLFSISW
-491 QPYILLATI
+491 QPYVLLATI
-500 YFITMVLTEIS
+500 YFITMILTEIS

-526 VSNQLGLESRP
+526 VSGQLGLESRP
-537 FVFTVAFAAS
+537 FVFAVAFAAS
-547 SSFITPI
+547 ASFITPI

-582 ILFISGCFDNTQIL
+582 LLFLTAVIILPNIWSF
-596 VFLIL
+596 

>member
-1 MNIEIIIVM
+1 MNIDIIIVLGILVLGF
-10 AILFF
+10 ILF
-15 GFFLFIKEYFSI
+15 LLEYFTI

-34 LSCFFGLGYLTPSE
+34 LSCFFGLGYLTPTE

-79 IVVTINR
+79 LVVTINR
-86 LVQSSKTIG
+86 LLQSSRG
-95 LAAYYFTISIA
+95 LGMAVYYFTVSIA

-117 IFMPI
+117 IFMPV
-122 TIRLAHTYKVSPS
+122 TIRLAHRYQISPS

-166 MSYEGAHPLGMFE
+166 MSYEGVEPLGMFE
-179 FFKYG
+179 FFRYG
-184 FIILIIGTAY
+184 IIILIIGTIY
-194 LLFIAPKL
+194 LLIVAPKL

-207 TTSSLTKSYHLG
+207 VTSSLTKSYHLG
-219 GYLTEMKIRAGSV
+219 GYLTEMRIKKESPLV
-232 LIGKSCFDRSIN
+232 GKSCLDRSIN
-244 QNYDVTVLDIIRN
+244 HNYDVTVLDIIRDQ
-257 EKHIVKDIRRTILK
+257 KHIVNNIRRTILK
-271 EDDILFVRG
+271 EGDILFVRG
-280 TLDNFIRMK
+280 TLENFIRMK
-289 EVEGVAL
+289 EVEGITL
-296 LTDEKLTQSELE
+296 LTDEKLTQAELE

-328 SLMSTNFRQIYGAFI
+328 SLMSTNFRQVFGAFI
-343 LAIRREGDIFRKKI
+343 LAIRREGDIIRKKI
-357 AHMKLRA
+357 AHMQLHA

-370 YGPSKKIASLS
+370 YGPTKKISTLS
-381 SLGNFIVLGKVE
+381 ERGDFIVLGKVE
-393 ARLIKEKFWWV
+393 ARLQKDRFWWV

-410 ISIFFAAIGYIPIM
+410 ISISLASIGYVPIL

-430 VIILLALKIISAQE
+430 VVILLSLKIITAQE
-444 SYQSIHWQVIFLIA
+444 SYQSIHWQVIILIA
-458 ALIPIGIVIQKTGTA
+458 ALIPIGIVLQSTGTA
-473 DWIGDN
+473 DWIGNN
-479 ISNFISLFSTEL
+479 ISRFIYLFSISW
-491 QPYILLATI
+491 QPYVLLATI
-500 YFITMVLTEIS
+500 YFITMILTEIS

-526 VSNQLGLESRP
+526 VSGQIGLESRP
-537 FVFTVAFAAS
+537 FVIAVAFAAS
-547 SSFITPI
+547 ASFITPI

-575 VGLPLSL
+575 FGLPLSL
-582 ILFISGCFDNTQIL
+582 LL
-596 VFLIL
+596 FLIAVIILPNIWSF

>member
-95 LAAYYFTISIA
+95 LAAYYFTISIT

-166 MSYEGAHPLGMFE
+166 MSYEGAQPLGMFE

-308 QEDNELVECLLTDD
+308 QEDNELVECLFTDD

-582 ILFISGCFDNTQIL
+582 ILFISA
-596 VFLIL
+596 VLIIPRFWSF

>member
-1 MNIEIIIVM
+1 MNIEIIIVIT
-10 AILFF
+10 ILLF

-34 LSCFFGLGYLTPSE
+34 LSCFFGLGYLTPAE

-86 LVQSSKTIG
+86 LVQSSKIIG
-95 LAAYYFTISIA
+95 LAAYYFTISIT

-166 MSYEGAHPLGMFE
+166 MSYEGVDPLGMFE

-184 FIILIIGTAY
+184 FIILIVGTAY

-207 TTSSLTKSYHLG
+207 STSSLTKNYHLG
-219 GYLTEMKIRAGSV
+219 GYLTEMKVRRGSV

-257 EKHIVKDIRRTILK
+257 KKHIVKDIRRTILK

-280 TLDNFIRMK
+280 TLENFIRMK

-322 SDLVGK
+322 SELVGK

-430 VIILLALKIISAQE
+430 VVILLGLKIISAQE

-473 DWIGDN
+473 NWIGDN
-479 ISNFISLFSTEL
+479 ISNFISLFSAEL

-500 YFITMVLTEIS
+500 YFITMILTEVS

-582 ILFISGCFDNTQIL
+582 ILFVSAIL
-596 VFLIL
+596 IIPRLWSF

>member
-1 MNIEIIIVM
+1 MNIEIITVIGVL
-10 AILFF
+10 IF

-34 LSCFFGLGYLTPSE
+34 LSCFFGLGYLTPTE

-53 SNPAVITIGLLFI
+53 SNPAVITIGLLFV

-79 IVVTINR
+79 IVVTINK
-86 LVQSSKTIG
+86 LLQSSRIVG
-95 LAAYYFTISIA
+95 MAAYYFTISIA

-122 TIRLAHTYKVSPS
+122 TIRLAHSYKVSPS

-166 MSYEGAHPLGMFE
+166 MGYEGSEPLGMFE
-179 FFKYG
+179 FSKYG
-184 FIILIIGTAY
+184 IFILIIGTAY

-207 TTSSLTKSYHLG
+207 STSSLTKSYHLG
-219 GYLTEMKIRAGSV
+219 GYLTEMKVRRGSA
-232 LIGKSCFDRSIN
+232 LIGKSCIDRSIN
-244 QNYDVTVLDIIRN
+244 QNYDVTVLDIIRDQ
-257 EKHIVKDIRRTILK
+257 KHIANNIRQTILN
-271 EDDILFVRG
+271 ENDILFVRG
-280 TLDNFIRMK
+280 TLENFIRMK

-308 QEDNELVECLLTDD
+308 QEDNELVEFLLTDD
-322 SDLVGK
+322 SALVGK
-328 SLMSTNFRQIYGAFI
+328 SLMSANFRQIFGAFI
-343 LAIRREGDIFRKKI
+343 LAIRREGGIFRKKI
-357 AHMKLRA
+357 AHMKLQA

-370 YGPSKKIASLS
+370 YGPSKKISNLS
-381 SLGNFIVLGKVE
+381 ERGDFIVLGKVQT
-393 ARLIKEKFWWV
+393 RLIKEKFWWV

-410 ISIFFAAIGYIPIM
+410 ISIFFAAIGFIPIM
-424 KGAFIS
+424 KGSFIS
-430 VIILLALKIISAQE
+430 VVILLILKIITAQE
-444 SYQSIHWQVIFLIA
+444 SYQSIHWQVIVLIA

-473 DWIGDN
+473 NWIGDN
-479 ISNFISLFSTEL
+479 ISDFIYLFSDKN
-491 QPYILLATI
+491 QPYALIATI
-500 YFITMVLTEIS
+500 YFITMILTEIS

-526 VSNQLGLESRP
+526 VSSQLGFEPKP

-575 VGLPLSL
+575 VGLPLSM
-582 ILFISGCFDNTQIL
+582 ILFVTAVIVIPKIWPF
-596 VFLIL
+596 

>member
-1 MNIEIIIVM
+1 MNIDIIIVLSILVLGF
-10 AILFF
+10 ILF
-15 GFFLFIKEYFSI
+15 LLEYFTI

-34 LSCFFGLGYLTPSE
+34 LSCFFGLGYLTPTE

-79 IVVTINR
+79 LVVTINR
-86 LVQSSKTIG
+86 LVQSSKG
-95 LAAYYFTISIA
+95 LGMAVYYFTVSIA

-117 IFMPI
+117 IFMPV
-122 TIRLAHTYKVSPS
+122 TIRLAHRYQISPS

-166 MSYEGAHPLGMFE
+166 MSYEGVEPLGMFE

-184 FIILIIGTAY
+184 IIILIIGTIY
-194 LLFIAPKL
+194 LLIIAPKL

-207 TTSSLTKSYHLG
+207 VTSSLTKSYHLG
-219 GYLTEMKIRAGSV
+219 GYLTEMRIKKESALV
-232 LIGKSCFDRSIN
+232 GKSCLDRSIN
-244 QNYDVTVLDIIRN
+244 HNYDVTVLDIIRDQ
-257 EKHIVKDIRRTILK
+257 KHIVNNIRRTILK
-271 EDDILFVRG
+271 EGDILFVRG
-280 TLDNFIRMK
+280 TLENFIRMK
-289 EVEGVAL
+289 EVEGITL
-296 LTDEKLTQSELE
+296 LTDEKLTQAELE
-308 QEDNELVECLLTDD
+308 QEDNELVECLITDD

-328 SLMSTNFRQIYGAFI
+328 SLMSTNFRQVFGAFI
-343 LAIRREGDIFRKKI
+343 LAIRREGDIIRKKI
-357 AHMKLRA
+357 AHMQLHA

-370 YGPSKKIASLS
+370 YGPTKKISTLS
-381 SLGNFIVLGKVE
+381 DRGDFIVLGKVE
-393 ARLIKEKFWWV
+393 ARLQKDRFWWV

-410 ISIFFAAIGYIPIM
+410 ISIFFASIGYVPIL

-430 VIILLALKIISAQE
+430 VVILLCLKIITAQE
-444 SYQSIHWQVIFLIA
+444 SYQSIHWQVIILIA
-458 ALIPIGIVIQKTGTA
+458 ALIPIGIVLQSTGTA
-473 DWIGDN
+473 DWIGNN
-479 ISNFISLFSTEL
+479 ISRFIYLFSISW
-491 QPYILLATI
+491 QPYVLLATI
-500 YFITMVLTEIS
+500 YFITMILTEIS

-526 VSNQLGLESRP
+526 VSGQIGLESRP
-537 FVFTVAFAAS
+537 FVFAVAFAAS
-547 SSFITPI
+547 ASFITPI

-582 ILFISGCFDNTQIL
+582 LLFLTAVIILPNIWSF
-596 VFLIL
+596 

>member
-1 MNIEIIIVM
+1 MNIEIIIVLL
-10 AILFF
+10 ILSL

-34 LSCFFGLGYLTPSE
+34 LSSFFGMGYLTPSE

-86 LVQSSKTIG
+86 LVHSSKIMG

-122 TIRLAHTYKVSPS
+122 TIRLAHNYHVSPS

-166 MSYEGAHPLGMFE
+166 MSYEGSQPLGMFE
-179 FFKYG
+179 FLKYG
-184 FIILIIGTAY
+184 SIILVIGTVY
-194 LLFIAPKL
+194 LLFIAPRL

-219 GYLTEMKIRAGSV
+219 GYLTEMKVKKGSV
-232 LIGKSCFDRSIN
+232 LVGKSCFDRSIN
-244 QNYDVTVLDIIRN
+244 QNYDVTVLDIIRDK
-257 EKHIVKDIRRTILK
+257 KHIVKDIRRTILK
-271 EDDILFVRG
+271 EGDILFVRG
-280 TLDNFIRMK
+280 TLENFLRMK

-322 SDLVGK
+322 SGLVGK

-381 SLGNFIVLGKVE
+381 DGENFIVLGKVQ

-410 ISIFFAAIGYIPIM
+410 ISIIFAAVGYIPIM
-424 KGAFIS
+424 KGAFLS
-430 VIILLALKIISAQE
+430 VVILLSLKIITAQE

-473 DWIGDN
+473 DWIGNN
-479 ISNFISLFSTEL
+479 ISNFIFLFSSEL
-491 QPYILLATI
+491 QPYVLLATI
-500 YFITMVLTEIS
+500 YFITMILTEIS

-526 VSNQLGLESRP
+526 VSNQLGLEPRP

-561 VYGPGGYKFSDYIR
+561 VYGPGGYKFSDYTR

-582 ILFISGCFDNTQIL
+582 ILL
-596 VFLIL
+596 VSAVLIIPKLWHF